1 MSKTKSDISKSIM
14 EVKDALTAEKNNKL
28 GRLRRITDN
37 PEILSKI
44 DSIALSQEDLYDILE
59 KAAQDG
65 REKLTVYLLG
75 RRFAVPYNVGQVK
88 YIGLELGEF
97 TRPVLALSAAEKSIS
112 LKEKG
117 IAVENC
123 ALLAATRNK
132 LSASES
138 EDFEKELQSRSGA
151 EKDRLEKDIEK
162 EKEERYRKMMRSAQT
177 GSAVHF
183 GDYDWLV
190 LKKSADTAL
199 LITKDLVGQRAF
211 HPNLSTN
218 SWADC
223 SLRQYLNGEFLQA
236 HFSAKDRTRIEETQ
250 LSDAGCKDK
259 IFLLSVDEVNSLFSS
274 DQARIANY
282 QDSAC
287 RWWLRSPGY
296 GGSTAA
302 LVLSGGGV
310 NADGFLVCGDSG
322 SVRPA
327 LYLKF

>member
-1 MSKTKSDISKSIM
+1 M

-28 GRLRRITDN
+28 ERLRRITDN

-44 DSIALSQEDLYDILE
+44 DSIALSQEDLYGILE
-59 KAAQDG
+59 NAAQDG

-75 RRFAVPYNVGQVK
+75 RRFAVPYNVGRVK

-97 TRPVLALSAAEKSIS
+97 TRPVLALSAAETNIN

-123 ALLAATRNK
+123 ALLAATRDK

-138 EDFEKELQSRSGA
+138 EELEKELKNRAGA
-151 EKDRLEKDIEK
+151 EEDRRKKVVESV
-162 EKEERYRKMMRSAQT
+162 KEERAYRNMMRSAQA

-183 GDYDWLV
+183 GDLDWLV
-190 LKKSADTAL
+190 LKKSAAAAL
-199 LITKDLVGQRAF
+199 LITKDAVEQRAF
-211 HPNLSTN
+211 HPILSTN
-218 SWADC
+218 SWANC
-223 SLRQYLNGEFLQA
+223 SLRQYLNGKFLQA

-250 LSDAGCKDK
+250 LNDVGCKDK

-282 QDSAC
+282 QGSAC
-287 RWWLRSPGY
+287 WWWLRSPGY
-296 GGSTAA
+296 DSNHAADVLDDGSVYANGGFVHVT
-302 LVLSGGGV
+302 
-310 NADGFLVCGDSG
+310 SG